1 MTEDERVK
9 QINEK
14 SAAFLV
20 DWLAELDEGTKTPE
34 DLLSLTYAL
43 MVGTRL
49 LGYAPD
55 KMLVDAEAAAERL
68 MAMVENEEKEL
79 LPVLK
84 RCKNKDENGE
94 CPLHNL
100 HCQYPDCEN
109 EG

>member
-1 MTEDERVK
+1 MTEEERVK

-43 MVGTRL
+43 MVATRL

-55 KMLVDAEAAAERL
+55 KMLVDAEAAADRL
-68 MAMVENEEKEL
+68 IAIVEEPEVS
-79 LPVLK
+79 LPILK
-84 RCKNKDENGE
+84 RCKNKDENGV

-100 HCQYPDCEN
+100 HCQYPDCEK
-109 EG
+109 

>member
-14 SAAFLV
+14 SAAYLQE
-20 DWLAELDEGTKTPE
+20 WLAELDEGTKSTE
-34 DLLSLTYAL
+34 DILSLTYAL
-43 MVGTRL
+43 MVATRL

-84 RCKNKDENGE
+84 KCKNKDENGE
-94 CPLHNL
+94 CGLHNL
-100 HCQYPDCEN
+100 HCQYPYCEK
-109 EG
+109 

>member
-1 MTEDERVK
+1 MTEEERVK

-43 MVGTRL
+43 MITTRL

-55 KMLVDAEAAAERL
+55 KMLVDAEAVAERL
-68 MAMVENEEKEL
+68 IALV
-79 LPVLK
+79 
-84 RCKNKDENGE
+84 DENDVDNSSE
-94 CPLHNL
+94 SV
-100 HCQYPDCEN
+100 
-109 EG
+109 

>member
-1 MTEDERVK
+1 MTEEERVK

-43 MVGTRL
+43 MITTRL

-55 KMLVDAEAAAERL
+55 KMLADAEAAAESL
-68 MAMVENEEKEL
+68 MAL
-79 LPVLK
+79 A
-84 RCKNKDENGE
+84 DENYVDNSSE
-94 CPLHNL
+94 AV
-100 HCQYPDCEN
+100 
-109 EG
+109 